1 MLMPKFAILLTQ
13 QDEYKW
19 WSYALVVNHK
29 PVPNLEHY
37 ATPQAA
43 MAAALLEANRRGLYQ

>member
-1 MLMPKFAILLTQ
+1 MPKFAILLTQ
-13 QDEYKW
+13 DDEYKW
-19 WSYALVVNHK
+19 WRYALVVNHK
-29 PVPNLEHY
+29 PVPNTESY